1 MRFVRYSGRRV
12 LFLIPQL
19 LVVSV
24 IVFFLIRLLPGD
36 PAYLLAG
43 QFATP
48 ERIAE
53 VRHDLGLDRPLLEQY
68 GIYLGNVVHGD
79 FGMSWRTS
87 QNVLADVAQRLPA
100 TLELIILAGGAAVL
114 IGVPL
119 GVWTATRRRGVADRA
134 VFAYGMLA
142 GSVPDFWVGLIL
154 IFFFFSVLGWAP
166 GPIGQLDPVF
176 DTPPRVTGMI
186 AVDAL
191 LARQWDTFRSA
202 ASHLV
207 LPVATLTIVYMSL
220 IIKNVRSTM
229 QEMIDSE
236 FVQYARAL
244 GLSPTMQLRYAFRNS
259 MAPMV
264 TVIGI
269 MFWFML
275 GGAVLVETVFAWDGL
290 GQYAV
295 ESVVNSDYAPLQ
307 AFVLI
312 AAVFTMLVFL
322 LVDLAYF
329 LIDPRIKG

>member
-1 MRFVRYSGRRV
+1 MRFLRYSGKRL
-12 LFLIPQL
+12 LFLLPQL
-19 LVVSV
+19 LVVSF

-36 PAYLLAG
+36 PAFLMAG

-53 VRHDLGLDRPLLEQY
+53 VRRGLGLDLPLIQQY
-68 GIYLGNVVHGD
+68 GIYLLNILHGD
-79 FGMSWRTS
+79 FGNSWRTS
-87 QNVLADVAQRLPA
+87 QSVLSDVAQRLPA
-100 TLELIILAGGAAVL
+100 TLELVILSGLASVL
-114 IGVPL
+114 LGVPI
-119 GVWTATRRRGVADRA
+119 GVWTAVRRKGVVDRILLG
-134 VFAYGMLA
+134 YGMLA
-142 GSVPDFWVGLIL
+142 GSVPDFWLGLIL
-154 IFFFFSVLGWAP
+154 IFFFFSLLGLAP
-166 GPIGQLDPVF
+166 GPIGQLDPAV
-176 DTPPRVTGMI
+176 DPPTRITGMV
-186 AVDAL
+186 ALDAL
-191 LARQWDTFRSA
+191 LGGQWDTLQSA
-202 ASHLV
+202 MAHLV
-207 LPVATLTIVYMSL
+207 LPVATLTIVYMAL
-220 IIKNVRSTM
+220 IIKNVRSTV
-229 QEMIDSE
+229 QEMMRSE

-244 GLSPTMQLRYAFRNS
+244 GLSPLVQLRYALRNS
-259 MAPMV
+259 MTSMV

-275 GGAVLVETVFAWDGL
+275 GGAVLVETVFSWDGL